1 MRFLTTSPMLTMP
14 VSRPSSTTGRCRT
27 RASVMIR
34 ARLST
39 LSSGVVVV
47 TVEVMIEETGSVSKL
62 LPMRFSAR
70 TTSRSDTMPRTLPEP
85 SVDSFDLT
93 VVLSALAD
101 PGRRALMT
109 ALYQR
114 PDPID
119 CSVLAE
125 EADLGLSNPTIS
137 HHYRVLREAGLTRTF
152 VEGRHRIVRVRR
164 DDMEERFPGLL
175 QAVLGGR

>member
-1 MRFLTTSPMLTMP
+1 
-14 VSRPSSTTGRCRT
+14 
-27 RASVMIR
+27 
-34 ARLST
+34 
-39 LSSGVVVV
+39 
-47 TVEVMIEETGSVSKL
+47 
-62 LPMRFSAR
+62 
-70 TTSRSDTMPRTLPEP
+70 MPRTLPEP

-93 VVLSALAD
+93 VILSALAD